1 LFIDDLQWSDKA
13 TLELLRSIVL
23 DKEIPS
29 LLIVGAYREDEVPD
43 HLPLA
48 SLIEDLEHN
57 VTVTQMN
64 IGNLDVDAVKPIVA
78 DSLGMDE
85 DDTKIGSLA
94 EIVHKKTEGN
104 PFFVTI
110 FLTSLYDDKIL
121 QYNFGSMKWT
131 WDDELVDSKI
141 VTDNVASVL
150 VNKMTRLRDEAQRM
164 LMVAS
169 CLGGSFK
176 ASAIAEIMKTMS
188 DGEIRSSMRSS
199 SLTFSVSELGSHDSF
214 ISRNGSDSSVAS
226 SIKEFEEEGLVEVD
240 NNNCYFVHDQIQSA
254 AFDLIEP
261 EQRNSFKGRI
271 GSILLS
277 TLSSDEL
284 DENLFDVVSLLNCSE
299 SLITDEERAQ
309 AAKMNLKAG
318 TKASENGAFDAA
330 KNFYDAG
337 RGALGTTGWEDHPK
351 LMLDLCSDG
360 ANACFVTGDVETM
373 NELIDEVLS
382 KDIATTEKYRVTE
395 IKAKSLHALGKPDES
410 IAVALDFRRQ
420 LGLPTPKRK
429 PASTF
434 SILKNFMK
442 VKRMLKNKSAEDI
455 ANLPELDDE
464 RQAMGQ
470 RLNELLV
477 VDLFQCEPSMLPL
490 IIFLMVT
497 TTLKHGLNP
506 TSCDAF
512 ARLGLLLCGP
522 FGKPHEGREMAKAAE
537 LILEQPGMHRIT
549 SKTIFVTQC
558 FCFHWTAPLHDT
570 IAPLLKGCE
579 EGLAT
584 GDTDSA
590 CYCLVARSFNLYF
603 VGRPL
608 DSTQQELEA
617 TIDVMTQVRQDGPVM
632 RIIIIEATVKKLR
645 GLDTEADD
653 EKLDSYLKTA
663 EETGNLSLAAFV
675 NAMRLEICVIF
686 QDWESALELVQKAG
700 DVRLALTALSNAIR
714 FTFLEALTYLK
725 VAQTSSGSKKKKMK
739 KSGKKIL
746 KLIQGWAKNGN
757 VNVVH
762 HLQILEAELAVLEG
776 KVKKAEESFKEA
788 VASARRNG
796 YIQDR
801 ALAHELS
808 GALFEAQGDDYWKN
822 YHLECAKTCYQE
834 WGCNAKL
841 EHLN

>member
-1 LFIDDLQWSDKA
+1 MSNHDVLVIVHIYYGFTSAWRIPLSHHIVNS
-13 TLELLRSIVL
+13 TPRSI
-23 DKEIPS
+23 S
-29 LLIVGAYREDEVPD
+29 S

-78 DSLGMDE
+78 DALGMDE

-131 WDDELVDSKI
+131 WNDELVDSKI

-240 NNNCYFVHDQIQSA
+240 NDNCYFVHDQIQSA

>member
-1 LFIDDLQWSDKA
+1 M
-13 TLELLRSIVL
+13 
-23 DKEIPS
+23 
-29 LLIVGAYREDEVPD
+29 
-43 HLPLA
+43 
-48 SLIEDLEHN
+48 
-57 VTVTQMN
+57 TVTQVN
-64 IGNLDVDAVKPIVA
+64 IGNLDADAVKPFVA
-78 DSLGMDE
+78 DALGMDE
-85 DDTKIGSLA
+85 DDTKIESLA

-150 VNKMTRLRDEAQRM
+150 VNKMTRLRDEAQKM

-169 CLGGSFK
+169 CLGGTFK
-176 ASAIAEIMKTMS
+176 LSAISGVMKKMS
-188 DGEIRSSMRSS
+188 DREIRSSMRSS
-199 SLTFSVSELGSHDSF
+199 SLSFSMSEMGSHDSF
-214 ISRNGSDSSVAS
+214 ISRDGSDSSVAS

-240 NNNCYFVHDQIQSA
+240 NDSCYFVHDQIQSA

-261 EQRNSFKGRI
+261 EQRKSFQGKI

-277 TLSSDEL
+277 TLSSEEL

-299 SLITDEERAQ
+299 TLITDEERAQ
-309 AAKMNLKAG
+309 VAKLNLKAG
-318 TKASENGAFDAA
+318 TKAAENGAFDAA

-337 RGALGTTGWEDHPK
+337 RDALGSTGWEDQPK

-373 NELIDEVLS
+373 NKLIEEVLS

-434 SILKNFMK
+434 SILKNFIK

-537 LILEQPGMHRIT
+537 LILKQPGMHRIT

-579 EGLAT
+579 EGLAA

-653 EKLDSYLKTA
+653 EKMDSYLKTA
-663 EETGNLSLAAFV
+663 EETGNLSLSAFV
-675 NAMRLEICVIF
+675 HTMRLEIFVIF
-686 QDWESALELVQKAG
+686 QEWESALDLVQKAG

-725 VAQTSSGSKKKKMK
+725 VAQTASGSKKKKMK
-739 KSGKKIL
+739 KSGKKAM

-776 KVKKAEESFKEA
+776 KVKEAEKSFKLA

-796 YIQDR
+796 FIQDR

-834 WGCNAKL
+834 WGCSAKV
-841 EHLN
+841 EKFN